1 MRNNETGEFELL
13 VGNRQLLSGF
23 FIVVLLFAVAFS
35 MGYIVG
41 RNSSPSAKL
50 QAETASSVGT
60 ASQTPETR
68 PQPVPQAPAAGGAPG
83 TAPAQP
89 ADAAQGGAVPP
100 GPGAPPADTSPQP
113 STQPERGPQSA
124 APATAVPPGPGAA
137 PTVAPGGSP
146 SGAPSG
152 PGVQPRAPPGTPAGP
167 GGTPEAAPGSYW
179 QVLATA
185 SQTSADAMRQT
196 MKDKGFPTSLQPGPN
211 NLIRVLIGPYTDKQS
226 LGRAKT
232 ELENAGVHPVLK

>member
-50 QAETASSVGT
+50 QTETGSSVGT

-68 PQPVPQAPAAGGAPG
+68 PQPVSQAPATGGATGETTPP
-83 TAPAQP
+83 PAG
-89 ADAAQGGAVPP
+89 AA
-100 GPGAPPADTSPQP
+100 PADTAPQP
-113 STQPERGPQSA
+113 STQPERGSQSA
-124 APATAVPPGPGAA
+124 APAAA
-137 PTVAPGGSP
+137 VAP
-146 SGAPSG
+146 
-152 PGVQPRAPPGTPAGP
+152 PPPATPPAE
-167 GGTPEAAPGSYW
+167 TVPGSYW

-196 MKDKGFPTSLQPGPN
+196 MKDKGFPASLQPGPN

-232 ELENAGVHPVLK
+232 ELENAGVHPVLMK

>member
-50 QAETASSVGT
+50 QTETASSAGA
-60 ASQTPETR
+60 ASQMPETR
-68 PQPVPQAPAAGGAPG
+68 PQPVSQPPAAGGAPS
-83 TAPAQP
+83 QP
-89 ADAAQGGAVPP
+89 TDAAQGGTASVT
-100 GPGAPPADTSPQP
+100 PAETPPQP
-113 STQPERGPQSA
+113 STQPERG
-124 APATAVPPGPGAA
+124 
-137 PTVAPGGSP
+137 GGSP
-146 SGAPSG
+146 SGSTAPAAA
-152 PGVQPRAPPGTPAGP
+152 PAVAPPAAQP
-167 GGTPEAAPGSYW
+167 PEAASGSYW

-185 SQTSADAMRQT
+185 SQTSAEAMRQT
-196 MKDKGFPTSLQPGPN
+196 MRDKGFPASLQPGPN
-211 NLIRVLIGPYTDKQS
+211 NLIRVLIGPYNDKQA

-232 ELENAGVHPVLK
+232 ELENAGVHPVLMK

>member
-1 MRNNETGEFELL
+1 MRNSETGEFELL

-50 QAETASSVGT
+50 QTETGSSAGA
-60 ASQTPETR
+60 ASQTPEVR
-68 PQPVPQAPAAGGAPG
+68 PQPVSQPPAAAS
-83 TAPAQP
+83 QP
-89 ADAAQGGAVPP
+89 ADAGVPS
-100 GPGAPPADTSPQP
+100 GPGATSPADTPPQP
-113 STQPERGPQSA
+113 STQPERA
-124 APATAVPPGPGAA
+124 APVAPPAAAASQAPPAA
-137 PTVAPGGSP
+137 P
-146 SGAPSG
+146 
-152 PGVQPRAPPGTPAGP
+152 GP

-196 MKDKGFPTSLQPGPN
+196 MKDKGFPASLQPGPN

-226 LGRAKT
+226 LGRVKT
-232 ELENAGVHPVLK
+232 ELENAGVHPVLMK

>member
-50 QAETASSVGT
+50 QAETGSSAGA
-60 ASQTPETR
+60 ASQTPESR
-68 PQPVPQAPAAGGAPG
+68 PQPVSQPAAAGGAP
-83 TAPAQP
+83 
-89 ADAAQGGAVPP
+89 DATPSQAA
-100 GPGAPPADTSPQP
+100 AATPADTPPQP
-113 STQPERGPQSA
+113 STQPERGSQSA
-124 APATAVPPGPGAA
+124 AGVPPGPAAA
-137 PTVAPGGSP
+137 PTAVASP
-146 SGAPSG
+146 
-152 PGVQPRAPPGTPAGP
+152 APPGP
-167 GGTPEAAPGSYW
+167 GGTLEAAPGSYW

-196 MKDKGFPTSLQPGPN
+196 MKDKGFPASLQPGPN
-211 NLIRVLIGPYTDKQS
+211 NLIRVLIGPYTNKQS

-232 ELENAGVHPVLK
+232 ELENAGVHPVLMK

>member
-50 QAETASSVGT
+50 QTETASSAGT

-68 PQPVPQAPAAGGAPG
+68 PQPVAQAPAAGGPTG
-83 TAPAQP
+83 ETTPPP
-89 ADAAQGGAVPP
+89 ADA
-100 GPGAPPADTSPQP
+100 PPANTPPQP
-113 STQPERGPQSA
+113 TTQPERGASPA
-124 APATAVPPGPGAA
+124 VADTAPA
-137 PTVAPGGSP
+137 VAPP
-146 SGAPSG
+146 T
-152 PGVQPRAPPGTPAGP
+152 APPPL
-167 GGTPEAAPGSYW
+167 EAAPGSYW

-196 MKDKGFPTSLQPGPN
+196 MKDKGFPASLQPGPN

-232 ELENAGVHPVLK
+232 ELENAGVHPVLMK

>member
-41 RNSSPSAKL
+41 RNSSPSAKV
-50 QAETASSVGT
+50 QAETGSSAGT

-68 PQPVPQAPAAGGAPG
+68 PQAASQAPAPDAASS
-83 TAPAQP
+83 QP
-89 ADAAQGGAVPP
+89 ADAPP
-100 GPGAPPADTSPQP
+100 VDTPPQP
-113 STQPERGPQSA
+113 STQPERGTQSA
-124 APATAVPPGPGAA
+124 PPAAA
-137 PTVAPGGSP
+137 PPPA
-146 SGAPSG
+146 
-152 PGVQPRAPPGTPAGP
+152 APPPV
-167 GGTPEAAPGSYW
+167 EAVPGSYW

-185 SQTSADAMRQT
+185 SQTSAEAMRQT
-196 MKDKGFPTSLQPGPN
+196 MKDKGFPASLQPGPN

>member
-41 RNSSPSAKL
+41 RNSSPSAKVAGGNGFL
-50 QAETASSVGT
+50 G
-60 ASQTPETR
+60 R
-68 PQPVPQAPAAGGAPG
+68 HGVPDAGDPAATGCTGSGGRR
-83 TAPAQP
+83 
-89 ADAAQGGAVPP
+89 GA
-100 GPGAPPADTSPQP
+100 GRWRTGRELPPADTPPQP
-113 STQPERGPQSA
+113 STQPERGTRGA
-124 APATAVPPGPGAA
+124 LGPGC
-137 PTVAPGGSP
+137 TGR
-146 SGAPSG
+146 
-152 PGVQPRAPPGTPAGP
+152 RAPPPAVRP
-167 GGTPEAAPGSYW
+167 PPAAAPPPTESVPGSYW

-185 SQTSADAMRQT
+185 SQTSAEAMRQT
-196 MKDKGFPTSLQPGPN
+196 MKDKGFPASLQPGPN

-232 ELENAGVHPVLK
+232 GLENAGVHPVLK

>member
-50 QAETASSVGT
+50 QTETGSSVGA
-60 ASQTPETR
+60 ASQTPESR
-68 PQPVPQAPAAGGAPG
+68 PQPVSQPAAAGGAPDA
-83 TAPAQP
+83 TPSQP
-89 ADAAQGGAVPP
+89 AA
-100 GPGAPPADTSPQP
+100 APPADTPPQP
-113 STQPERGPQSA
+113 STQPERAPQPA
-124 APATAVPPGPGAA
+124 AGAA
-137 PTVAPGGSP
+137 PT
-146 SGAPSG
+146 
-152 PGVQPRAPPGTPAGP
+152 APPTAPP
-167 GGTPEAAPGSYW
+167 PPVEAAPGSYW

-196 MKDKGFPTSLQPGPN
+196 MKDKGFPASLQPGPN

-232 ELENAGVHPVLK
+232 ELENAGVHPVLMK

>member
-41 RNSSPSAKL
+41 RNSSPSAKA
-50 QAETASSVGT
+50 QVETGSSTGT

-68 PQPVPQAPAAGGAPG
+68 PQPAAQAPAAGGAP
-83 TAPAQP
+83 
-89 ADAAQGGAVPP
+89 ADAAQGGA
-100 GPGAPPADTSPQP
+100 APADTPPQP
-113 STQPERGPQSA
+113 STQPERGP
-124 APATAVPPGPGAA
+124 
-137 PTVAPGGSP
+137 GSP
-146 SGAPSG
+146 SGPAAPAAA
-152 PGVQPRAPPGTPAGP
+152 APPPAVASP
-167 GGTPEAAPGSYW
+167 PPAAAPPPTESASGSYW

-185 SQTSADAMRQT
+185 SQTSAEAMRQT
-196 MKDKGFPTSLQPGPN
+196 MKDKGFPASLQPGPN
-211 NLIRVLIGPYTDKQS
+211 NLIRVLIGPYSDKPS

-232 ELENAGVHPVLK
+232 GLENAGVHPVLLK

>member
-50 QAETASSVGT
+50 QTETASSAGT
-60 ASQTPETR
+60 ASQMPETR
-68 PQPVPQAPAAGGAPG
+68 PQPVAQAPAAGGPTG
-83 TAPAQP
+83 ETIPPPAN
-89 ADAAQGGAVPP
+89 
-100 GPGAPPADTSPQP
+100 APPANTPPQP
-113 STQPERGPQSA
+113 TTQPEHGPQSA
-124 APATAVPPGPGAA
+124 APAATAPPIAPPPAA
-137 PTVAPGGSP
+137 P
-146 SGAPSG
+146 
-152 PGVQPRAPPGTPAGP
+152 PPL
-167 GGTPEAAPGSYW
+167 EATPGSYW

-196 MKDKGFPTSLQPGPN
+196 MKDKGFPASLQPGPN

-232 ELENAGVHPVLK
+232 ELENAGVHPVLMK

>member
-41 RNSSPSAKL
+41 RNSSPSAKV
-50 QAETASSVGT
+50 QAETGSSAGT

-68 PQPVPQAPAAGGAPG
+68 PQAASQAPAAGGAPD
-83 TAPAQP
+83 AASSQP
-89 ADAAQGGAVPP
+89 ADTPP
-100 GPGAPPADTSPQP
+100 VDTPPQP
-113 STQPERGPQSA
+113 STQPERSAQSTAPAA
-124 APATAVPPGPGAA
+124 APPPPAA
-137 PTVAPGGSP
+137 P
-146 SGAPSG
+146 
-152 PGVQPRAPPGTPAGP
+152 PPA
-167 GGTPEAAPGSYW
+167 EAVPGSYW

-185 SQTSADAMRQT
+185 SQASAEAMRQT
-196 MKDKGFPTSLQPGPN
+196 MKDKGFPASLQPGPN

>member
-50 QAETASSVGT
+50 QAETASSSGAAT
-60 ASQTPETR
+60 QTPETR
-68 PQPVPQAPAAGGAPG
+68 PQPVAQPPAVAATPGPEGAP
-83 TAPAQP
+83 TPPPAT
-89 ADAAQGGAVPP
+89 DA
-100 GPGAPPADTSPQP
+100 APPADTSPQP
-113 STQPERGPQSA
+113 STQPERAPGSPSGPAVA
-124 APATAVPPGPGAA
+124 APA
-137 PTVAPGGSP
+137 PTVAPP
-146 SGAPSG
+146 
-152 PGVQPRAPPGTPAGP
+152 VAPPPI
-167 GGTPEAAPGSYW
+167 EAAPGSYW
-179 QVLATA
+179 QILATA
-185 SQTSADAMRQT
+185 SRTSADAMRQT
-196 MKDKGFPTSLQPGPN
+196 MQDKGFPASLQPGPN

>member
-50 QAETASSVGT
+50 QAETGSSAGA
-60 ASQTPETR
+60 ASQTPESR
-68 PQPVPQAPAAGGAPG
+68 PQPVSQPAAAGGAP
-83 TAPAQP
+83 
-89 ADAAQGGAVPP
+89 DATPSQAA
-100 GPGAPPADTSPQP
+100 AATPADTPPQP

-124 APATAVPPGPGAA
+124 APAATAPPVAPPAAA
-137 PTVAPGGSP
+137 P
-146 SGAPSG
+146 
-152 PGVQPRAPPGTPAGP
+152 PPL
-167 GGTPEAAPGSYW
+167 EATPGSYW

-196 MKDKGFPTSLQPGPN
+196 MKDKGFPASLQPGPN
-211 NLIRVLIGPYTDKQS
+211 SLIRVLIGPYTNKQS

-232 ELENAGVHPVLK
+232 ELENAGVHPVLMK

>member
-41 RNSSPSAKL
+41 RNSSPSAKV
-50 QAETASSVGT
+50 QAETGSSAGA

-68 PQPVPQAPAAGGAPG
+68 PQAASQAPATGGSPDA
-83 TAPAQP
+83 ASSQP
-89 ADAAQGGAVPP
+89 AA
-100 GPGAPPADTSPQP
+100 APPADTPPQP
-113 STQPERGPQSA
+113 STQPERGQQSA
-124 APATAVPPGPGAA
+124 APAAA
-137 PTVAPGGSP
+137 P
-146 SGAPSG
+146 
-152 PGVQPRAPPGTPAGP
+152 PPPAALP
-167 GGTPEAAPGSYW
+167 PAEAVPGSYW

-185 SQTSADAMRQT
+185 SQTSAEAMRQT
-196 MKDKGFPTSLQPGPN
+196 MKDKGFPASLQPGPN

>member
-41 RNSSPSAKL
+41 RNSSPSAKV
-50 QAETASSVGT
+50 QAETGSSAGA

-68 PQPVPQAPAAGGAPG
+68 PQAASQAPAAGGAPD
-83 TAPAQP
+83 AASSQP
-89 ADAAQGGAVPP
+89 ADT
-100 GPGAPPADTSPQP
+100 PPADTPPQP
-113 STQPERGPQSA
+113 STQPERSAQSTAPAA
-124 APATAVPPGPGAA
+124 APPPPAA
-137 PTVAPGGSP
+137 P
-146 SGAPSG
+146 
-152 PGVQPRAPPGTPAGP
+152 PA
-167 GGTPEAAPGSYW
+167 EAVPGSYW

-185 SQTSADAMRQT
+185 SQTSAEAMRQT
-196 MKDKGFPTSLQPGPN
+196 MKDKGFPASLQPGPN

>member
-50 QAETASSVGT
+50 QTETASSAGT

-68 PQPVPQAPAAGGAPG
+68 PQPVAQAPAAGGATGATPS
-83 TAPAQP
+83 QP
-89 ADAAQGGAVPP
+89 AE
-100 GPGAPPADTSPQP
+100 APPADTPPQP
-113 STQPERGPQSA
+113 STQPERGSQS
-124 APATAVPPGPGAA
+124 APATAAGTA
-137 PTVAPGGSP
+137 PTVAPP
-146 SGAPSG
+146 
-152 PGVQPRAPPGTPAGP
+152 APPPP
-167 GGTPEAAPGSYW
+167 SEAAPGSYW

-196 MKDKGFPTSLQPGPN
+196 MKDKGFPASLQPGPN

-232 ELENAGVHPVLK
+232 ELENAGVHPVLLK

>member
-50 QAETASSVGT
+50 QTETASSAGT

-68 PQPVPQAPAAGGAPG
+68 PQPVAQAPAAGA
-83 TAPAQP
+83 T
-89 ADAAQGGAVPP
+89 P
-100 GPGAPPADTSPQP
+100 GPGGTPLAEAPPANTPPQP
-113 STQPERGPQSA
+113 TTQPERGSQSA
-124 APATAVPPGPGAA
+124 APAATAPPVAPPAAA
-137 PTVAPGGSP
+137 P
-146 SGAPSG
+146 
-152 PGVQPRAPPGTPAGP
+152 PPL
-167 GGTPEAAPGSYW
+167 EATPGSYW

-196 MKDKGFPTSLQPGPN
+196 MKDKGFPASLQPGPN

>member
-50 QAETASSVGT
+50 PAETATSSGT
-60 ASQTPETR
+60 ASQTPEAH
-68 PQPVPQAPAAGGAPG
+68 PQPVAQAPATGGAPDATPPGG
-83 TAPAQP
+83 TAP
-89 ADAAQGGAVPP
+89 ADAAQG
-100 GPGAPPADTSPQP
+100 GAPPADTSPQP
-113 STQPERGPQSA
+113 STQPERA
-124 APATAVPPGPGAA
+124 
-137 PTVAPGGSP
+137 
-146 SGAPSG
+146 
-152 PGVQPRAPPGTPAGP
+152 AGP
-167 GGTPEAAPGSYW
+167 GSTPAPPAAPPPQPIEAAAGAYW

-196 MKDKGFPTSLQPGPN
+196 MKDKGFPASLQPGPN
-211 NLIRVLIGPYTDKQS
+211 NLIRVLIGPYNDKQS

-232 ELENAGVHPVLK
+232 ELENAGVHPVLNLK

>member
-41 RNSSPSAKL
+41 RNSAPSAKL
-50 QAETASSVGT
+50 PAETASSSGT
-60 ASQTPETR
+60 ASQMPETH
-68 PQPVPQAPAAGGAPG
+68 PQPVAQAPAAGGAPEATPPGG
-83 TAPAQP
+83 TPP
-89 ADAAQGGAVPP
+89 ADAAQGAS
-100 GPGAPPADTSPQP
+100 PGAPPVDTAPQP
-113 STQPERGPQSA
+113 STQPERA
-124 APATAVPPGPGAA
+124 
-137 PTVAPGGSP
+137 
-146 SGAPSG
+146 
-152 PGVQPRAPPGTPAGP
+152 AGP
-167 GGTPEAAPGSYW
+167 GGTPPAMAATQTAAAPGPEGTPEAAPGAYW

-196 MKDKGFPTSLQPGPN
+196 MKDKGFPASLQPGPN
-211 NLIRVLIGPYTDKQS
+211 NLIRVLIGPYNDKQS

-232 ELENAGVHPVLK
+232 ELENAGLHPVLK

>member
-1 MRNNETGEFELL
+1 MRNSETGEFELL

-50 QAETASSVGT
+50 QTETGSSAGA
-60 ASQTPETR
+60 ASQTPESR
-68 PQPVPQAPAAGGAPG
+68 PQAATQAPAAGGAP
-83 TAPAQP
+83 
-89 ADAAQGGAVPP
+89 DAASLQSADI
-100 GPGAPPADTSPQP
+100 PPADTAPQP
-113 STQPERGPQSA
+113 STQPERGPQ
-124 APATAVPPGPGAA
+124 PGTPPAA
-137 PTVAPGGSP
+137 PTVAANPP
-146 SGAPSG
+146 A
-152 PGVQPRAPPGTPAGP
+152 APPVETV
-167 GGTPEAAPGSYW
+167 PGSYW

-185 SQTSADAMRQT
+185 SQTSADVMRQT
-196 MKDKGFPTSLQPGPN
+196 MKDKGFPASLQPGPN

-232 ELENAGVHPVLK
+232 ELENAGVHPVLMK

>member
-50 QAETASSVGT
+50 QTETGSSAGT
-60 ASQTPETR
+60 QSQTPESR
-68 PQPVPQAPAAGGAPG
+68 PQPVSQPGAAGGAPG
-83 TAPAQP
+83 AMPSQP
-89 ADAAQGGAVPP
+89 AE
-100 GPGAPPADTSPQP
+100 APPADTSPQP

-124 APATAVPPGPGAA
+124 TAAAAAPA
-137 PTVAPGGSP
+137 VAPP
-146 SGAPSG
+146 
-152 PGVQPRAPPGTPAGP
+152 APPPPT
-167 GGTPEAAPGSYW
+167 EAAPGSYW

-196 MKDKGFPTSLQPGPN
+196 MKDKGFPASLQPGPN

-232 ELENAGVHPVLK
+232 ELENAGVHPVLMK

>member
-1 MRNNETGEFELL
+1 MRNSETGEFELL

-50 QAETASSVGT
+50 QTEIGSSAGA

-68 PQPVPQAPAAGGAPG
+68 PQPASQAPAAGGAPG
-83 TAPAQP
+83 S
-89 ADAAQGGAVPP
+89 GGT
-100 GPGAPPADTSPQP
+100 PPADTPAADTAPQP
-113 STQPERGPQSA
+113 STQPERAPQPGTPPAAA
-124 APATAVPPGPGAA
+124 APAPPAASPPVEAV
-137 PTVAPGGSP
+137 
-146 SGAPSG
+146 
-152 PGVQPRAPPGTPAGP
+152 
-167 GGTPEAAPGSYW
+167 PGSYW
-179 QVLATA
+179 QVSAVA

-196 MKDKGFPTSLQPGPN
+196 MKDKGFPASLQAGPN
-211 NLIRVLIGPYTDKQS
+211 GLIRVLIGPYTDKQS

-232 ELENAGVHPVLK
+232 ELENAGVHPVLMK

>member
-1 MRNNETGEFELL
+1 MRNSETGEFELL

-50 QAETASSVGT
+50 QTEIGSSAGA

-68 PQPVPQAPAAGGAPG
+68 PQPASQAPAAGGAPG
-83 TAPAQP
+83 P
-89 ADAAQGGAVPP
+89 GGT
-100 GPGAPPADTSPQP
+100 PPADTPAADTAPQP
-113 STQPERGPQSA
+113 STQPERAPQSGTPAAAA
-124 APATAVPPGPGAA
+124 APAPPAA
-137 PTVAPGGSP
+137 S
-146 SGAPSG
+146 
-152 PGVQPRAPPGTPAGP
+152 GP
-167 GGTPEAAPGSYW
+167 GGTPVEAVPGSYW
-179 QVLATA
+179 QVSAVA

-196 MKDKGFPTSLQPGPN
+196 MKDKGFPASLQPGPN

-232 ELENAGVHPVLK
+232 ELENAGVHPVLMK